1 MYLSKIISVA
11 LLTVL
16 ASAAA
21 TPFNI
26 QARQESACRQAQSG
40 LKQTSEYYK
49 SLADQWHGSAR
60 EAVVRLSSQ
69 LDAETTKVADIC
81 AKLAEAEKSAHKSYS
96 DAESDLSDRFS

>member
-11 LLTVL
+11 VLTAL

-21 TPFNI
+21 TPSNLE
-26 QARQESACRQAQSG
+26 ARQESACRQAQSG
-40 LKQTSEYYK
+40 LKQTSQYYK
-49 SLADQWHGSAR
+49 SLAEQWNGSAR
-60 EAVVRLSSQ
+60 EAVIRLISQ
-69 LDAETTKVADIC
+69 LDAETTKVAETC